1 MSDYILSHQSKGNP
15 TTCCSAWYLYY
26 EFSGRMAAK
35 WLFVALVLSLI
46 SSVATRLA
54 GDVELALGV
63 GTCMLAVLSTV
74 QWLLILWQQ

>member
-1 MSDYILSHQSKGNP
+1 
-15 TTCCSAWYLYY
+15 
-26 EFSGRMAAK
+26 MAAK